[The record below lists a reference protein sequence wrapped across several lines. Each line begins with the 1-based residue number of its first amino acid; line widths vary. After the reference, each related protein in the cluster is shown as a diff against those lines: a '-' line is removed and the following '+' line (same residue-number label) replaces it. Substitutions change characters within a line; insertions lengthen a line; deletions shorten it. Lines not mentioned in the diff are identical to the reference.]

1 MVTRA
6 AKRGRGE
13 RGATLFVVV
22 LAITLLTGVGLY
34 SLHSSA
40 LVARASGN
48 QREARQTEY
57 LAELGTLV
65 MLSDMSQDPAS
76 FVGLAMAAQD
86 QCRANQGYVTTN
98 SAPPSCYQ
106 KESSKYVL
114 PTPESLFETD
124 TFGPTTDIAGSFYTE
139 LTDVAPAAW
148 QVTGQQASSDGLQF
162 YQGKLTTTAQL
173 QRSLAGGPPT
183 ACTLNLMPIAGQ
195 HMTRAHVV
203 MGPLQLQ

>member
-1 MVTRA
+1 VTHRFNTARRA
-6 AKRGRGE
+6 GE

-57 LAELGTLV
+57 LGELGTLA
-65 MLSDMSQDPAS
+65 MLSDMSVDPAS
-76 FVGLAMAAQD
+76 FVGLAMKAQD
-86 QCRANQGYVTTN
+86 PCRMNQGYDTTN
-98 SAPPSCYQ
+98 SAQPPCYK
-106 KESSKYVL
+106 KESAQYVL
-114 PTPESLFETD
+114 PTPANLFETD
-124 TFGPTTDIAGSFYTE
+124 TFGPYPEIAGSFHTE

-148 QVTGQQASSDGLQF
+148 PVTGQQVTQDGLQF
-162 YQGKLTTTAQL
+162 YQGKLTTIAQL
-173 QRSLAGGPPT
+173 ARSTATPQ

-195 HMTRAHVV
+195 HLTRAHVV
-203 MGPLQLQ
+203 LGPLQLQ